1 MKSVAAILFAV
12 ALFAAPASAQDIPQP
27 IPMQGVTIVQSPSD
41 VSYPAYSAPTVR
53 SYPYN
58 GGNQY
63 NAPQQQNFFGRL
75 LELERRK
82 NAWLRR
88 TFLGL

>member
-1 MKSVAAILFAV
+1 
-12 ALFAAPASAQDIPQP
+12 
-27 IPMQGVTIVQSPSD
+27 MQGVPIVQSPSD
-41 VSYPAYSAPTVR
+41 VSTPVHSAPTVQ
-53 SYPYN
+53 SYPYRN
-58 GGNQY
+58 AGQY

-88 TFLGL
+88 TFLGQ

>member
-1 MKSVAAILFAV
+1 MKSVAAVLFAV
-12 ALFAAPASAQDIPQP
+12 ALFAAPAAAQDVPQP
-27 IPMQGVTIVQSPSD
+27 VPMQGVIVQSPSD

-53 SYPYN
+53 SYPN
-58 GGNQY
+58 RSAGQY
-63 NAPQQQNFFGRL
+63 RNAPQQQNVFGRL

-88 TFLGL
+88 TFLGR